1 MIEME
6 TYFASLGKLT
16 PVEQET
22 IFFGMIAFTGIVLI
36 LVTVILI
43 IRSRLIASGQV
54 KITINDDLEHPI
66 QVPVGDK
73 LLSVLASQS
82 IYLPS
87 GCGGAGTCGQCR
99 IIVTEGGGKVL
110 PTEQARLNHN
120 QLRAHYRLACQLP
133 VKEDLALNIPAGLM
147 KTNKWNCVVRSNRC
161 VATFIKELI
170 LDLPTHTQMNFRAGG
185 YILLEAPPH
194 NISYR
199 DFDIDARFRPTWDKF
214 NLRQYTSTLDKSTTR
229 AYSMANYP
237 GEKGMIMLNVRIA
250 SPPPSYP
257 EAPPGKVSS
266 YIYSLKPGDKVQIAG
281 PFGEFFAQE
290 TENEMIFV
298 GGGSGM
304 APMRS
309 HIFAQ
314 LKRLHTKRK
323 ISFWYGARSLGE
335 VFYLD
340 DFNGLEA
347 EFENFSWTI
356 GLSDPLSEDN
366 WEGPTGFIHQILYD
380 HYLKNHP
387 APEDC
392 EYYLC
397 GPPMMTSSV
406 EKMLDDQGVD
416 SENILFDKFGG

>member
-1 MIEME
+1 MIELE
-6 TYFASLGKLT
+6 NYIASLAKLS

-22 IFFGMIAFTGIVLI
+22 VFLGMVAFTGIVLI

-54 KITINDDLEHPI
+54 KVMINDDSEHSI
-66 QVPVGDK
+66 QVPVGGK
-73 LLSVLASQS
+73 LLSVLASQA

-87 GCGGAGTCGQCR
+87 ACGGKGTCGQCLV
-99 IIVTEGGGKVL
+99 IVTKGGGKAL
-110 PTEQARLNHN
+110 PTEQDRLSHN
-120 QLRAHYRLACQLP
+120 QLRAHYRLACQLAI
-133 VKEDLALNIPAGLM
+133 KEDLAIKLPVIMM
-147 KTNKWNCVVRSNRC
+147 KTSKWNCVVRSNRC

-170 LDLPTHTQMNFRAGG
+170 LDLPPDIQINFRAGG

-194 NISYR
+194 NIAYR
-199 DFDIDARFRPTWDKF
+199 SFDIDTRFRPTWDKF
-214 NLRQYTSTLDKSTTR
+214 NLWQYTSTQDKSTTS

-237 GEKGMIMLNVRIA
+237 EEKGMITLNVRIA
-250 SPPPSYP
+250 SPPPNHP

-266 YIYSLKPGDKVQIAG
+266 YIYSLKPGDNVQIAG
-281 PFGEFFAQE
+281 PFGDFFARE

-309 HIFAQ
+309 HIFDQ
-314 LKRLHTKRK
+314 MKRLHTKRK
-323 ISFWYGARSLGE
+323 ISFWYGARDLGE

-340 DFNGLEA
+340 DYNGLEA

-356 GLSDPLSEDN
+356 GLSDPLSEDS
-366 WEGPTGFIHQILYD
+366 WVGATGFIHQILFD
-380 HYLKNHP
+380 QYLKDHP

-397 GPPMMTSSV
+397 GPPMMISAV
-406 EKMLDDQGVD
+406 EKMLEDLGVD